1 MTDTIVIRELE
12 VWYRVGVPDDERA
25 TPQRLL
31 VTIEMSRDFSAAASS
46 DDLTKTIDYH
56 AVSQRLLHLGEG
68 RSWKLIETLAVEVAE
83 IILKNFGAQ
92 QVAVEVQK
100 FVIPQ
105 TSCVAV
111 RVVRPRS
118 ER

>member
-12 VWYRVGVPDDERA
+12 VWYRVGVPDDERD

-31 VTIEMSRDFSAAASS
+31 VTIEMSRDFSEAESS

-56 AVSQRLLHLGEG
+56 AVSQRLLRLGEG
-68 RSWKLIETLAVEVAE
+68 RSWNRIETLAIAVAE
-83 IILKNFGAQ
+83 MVLKDFGAQ
-92 QVAVEVQK
+92 QVAVEVPK
-100 FVIPQ
+100 YVIAQ
-105 TSCVAV
+105 TSRVAV
-111 RVVRPRS
+111 KVVRPRS